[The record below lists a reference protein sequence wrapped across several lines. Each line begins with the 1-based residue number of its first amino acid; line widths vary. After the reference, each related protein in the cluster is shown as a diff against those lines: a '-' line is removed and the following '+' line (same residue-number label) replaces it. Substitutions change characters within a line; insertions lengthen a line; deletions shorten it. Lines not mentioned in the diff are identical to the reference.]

1 MTDRCWRKS
10 ISAAGSGREFYP
22 TDAAP
27 GGDEDFVLPSMSTV
41 FQVTIP
47 EGTFA
52 PGAGSYV
59 LGVFKTRAHYMF
71 SQRRTDINSLVA
83 AEKAKLK

>member
-10 ISAAGSGREFYP
+10 LTSTGSGREFYP

-27 GGDEDFVLPSMSTV
+27 GGDVDFVLPSMSTV
-41 FQVTIP
+41 FQITIP
-47 EGTFA
+47 EGTFIA
-52 PGAGSYV
+52 GAGSYV
-59 LGVFKTRAHYMF
+59 LGVFKVQTHYKF
-71 SQRRTDINSLVA
+71 SQRRTDINQLVA